1 MQSVINLQLTFNGT
15 VDTTAII
22 YVFIDDVLEQQAILQ
37 DDLSINLQVL
47 PNARVSFIIDTAY
60 YTQVDYNNNSNLQEV
75 ANRVYLIN
83 LISTDINIAI
93 TNSSSGINNSIV
105 I

>member
-1 MQSVINLQLTFNGT
+1 M
-15 VDTTAII
+15 DTTAII